1 MENWRLFLPIQIKME
16 SVKKVDC
23 IANQSFFEAKKMAK
37 IYQHERQL
45 EKEIKKIT
53 RRRFLHRLGS
63 FIGVLLVVYIQ
74 WKWEQVV
81 WTILAAAFVV
91 LYMCRQFTLKN
102 QYGKVKAGLV
112 GEDKVLRILAKL
124 PNTYSVFPDVLV
136 VSGRKESQLDTIV
149 VGPSGVFVV
158 EVKNYAGVIKGNA
171 DDQRLHQIKRRSG
184 ESTFYNP
191 VKQVSTHAYRLHQFL
206 RHHGM
211 DIWVHGAVYFANEST
226 KVNVVNS
233 TNTPIFSAYTNES
246 KRLLIYIEE
255 SQGQELSKREQK
267 AIEKLLQS
275 IL

>member
-1 MENWRLFLPIQIKME
+1 
-16 SVKKVDC
+16 
-23 IANQSFFEAKKMAK
+23 MAK

-53 RRRFLHRLGS
+53 RRRFLHRFGS
-63 FIGVLLVVYIQ
+63 LIGVLLVVYIQ

-81 WTILAAAFVV
+81 WTIMAAAFVA